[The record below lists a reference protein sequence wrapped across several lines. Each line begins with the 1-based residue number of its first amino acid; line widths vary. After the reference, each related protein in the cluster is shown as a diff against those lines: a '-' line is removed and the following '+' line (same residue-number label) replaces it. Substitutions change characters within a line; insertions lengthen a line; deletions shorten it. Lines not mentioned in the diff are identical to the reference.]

1 MKFSPHA
8 LGLTAA
14 VVTVLIWS
22 SFIVVARASAAH
34 HLLPLD
40 IAFLRIIGASC
51 VLLPWDCWLMRLQ
64 RKGPATAFW
73 CVAMR

>member
-1 MKFSPHA
+1 MKLSPRA

-34 HLLPLD
+34 NLLPLD
-40 IAFLRIIGASC
+40 IGFLRIIGAGC
-51 VLLPWDCWLMRLQ
+51 VLLPWGWWLMRTQ
-64 RKGPATAFW
+64 RQSG
-73 CVAMR
+73 

>member
-1 MKFSPHA
+1 MKLSPKA

-34 HLLPLD
+34 SLLPLD
-40 IAFLRIIGASC
+40 IGFLRIIGAGC
-51 VLLPWDCWLMRLQ
+51 VLLPWGC
-64 RKGPATAFW
+64 GS
-73 CVAMR
+73 CVHNVNPVNRWGR